1 MKKGSITVFLALVL
15 SLILSLVCTS
25 IESVRLAAARTQ
37 ILSSV
42 DIGLYSLF
50 GQYDRTLLKDYDLF
64 FLNASGGG
72 QELNLGAVYDNLE
85 TYMKPVLK
93 QNSQRLSVKQG
104 GFTGYR
110 LATDEDGEVFYRQ
123 AVAYMKETLG
133 AQGIRLLLD
142 QFREKEERV
151 RRAEEVGEQAEEGG
165 TLENYEA
172 EMDAA
177 ARDSQAA
184 ADQMAAEQEA
194 AGETGEGSAGD
205 GFTDGSGAS
214 GEGFSDGTVQTD
226 VVNPIPIL
234 RRIRNMS
241 LLDLVVPM
249 EKGISE
255 NTVSGQTLLSGR
267 KKAEGMHLPGNVKK
281 DGSYSS
287 GLLFQQYLS
296 DKLGSY
302 MEPAGGGLKYQ
313 TEYLLC
319 GKLSD
324 RENLRSVAR
333 RLLLVREGI
342 NFAGLMADSSKRM
355 QVQALALAIASG
367 FLIPPAAVIIEAA
380 LLFCWS
386 FAESILDL
394 RELFHGGKVPLVK
407 NASNWQLS
415 LENLPYLMEGL
426 DSERRSAADGMDYE
440 DYLQI
445 LLLAEAKSRKLERGM
460 DMVEAC
466 IRSGTGRESFRLDHC
481 IEAIEVSVDVNANR
495 WKSFTVTKQY
505 SYT

>member
-1 MKKGSITVFLALVL
+1 MRKGSITVFFA
-15 SLILSLVCTS
+15 LILSLMLALVCTS
-25 IESVRLAAARTQ
+25 IESVRMAAARTQ

-64 FLNASGGG
+64 FLNGSGGG
-72 QELNLGAVYDNLE
+72 QELNLAAVYDNLE
-85 TYMKPVLK
+85 SYMKPVLK
-93 QNSQRLSVKQG
+93 QNSQKLSVVQG

-123 AVAYMKETLG
+123 VVTYMKETLG
-133 AQGIRLLLD
+133 AQGIQLLLD
-142 QFREKEERV
+142 RFREKEEKV
-151 RRAEEVGEQAEEGG
+151 RQAEEAGEQAENGG
-165 TLENYEA
+165 TLENYDS

-184 ADQMAAEQEA
+184 GEQENSGS
-194 AGETGEGSAGD
+194 GELTDGSAGS
-205 GFTDGSGAS
+205 SGNSS
-214 GEGFSDGTVQTD
+214 GDISSGGGNPGGTVQTD

-241 LLDLVVPM
+241 LLDLVVPAQ
-249 EKGISE
+249 KGISE
-255 NTVSGQTLLSGR
+255 NQVSKRELLSGR
-267 KKAEGMHLPGNVKK
+267 TKAEGMNMPGNVEA
-281 DGSYSS
+281 DTSYSS
-287 GLLFQQYLS
+287 QLLFQQYLS

-302 MEPAGGGLKYQ
+302 MKPAGGGLSYQ
-313 TEYLLC
+313 MEYLLC
-319 GKLSD
+319 GKDSD
-324 RENLRSVAR
+324 RENLKSVAR

-342 NFAGLMADSSKRM
+342 NFAGLLADSSKRM

-380 LLFCWS
+380 LLFLWS

-394 RELFHGGKVPLVK
+394 RELLHGGKVPLVK

-426 DSERRSAADGMDYE
+426 DSQRRSAEDGMDYE

-445 LLLAEAKSRKLERGM
+445 LLLAEPKNRKLERGM

-466 IRSGTGRESFRLDHC
+466 IRSSTGNTGFRLDHC
-481 IEAIEVSVDVNANR
+481 IEAIEASVDVQANR
-495 WKSFTVTKQY
+495 KKTFTVTKQY